1 MDTEYRIQF
10 LFEVGT
16 CRKMEKY
23 RINFTIYKFIY
34 SNFSCPKFFAA
45 HEKTVFC
52 ILYPKTVWNNV
63 KKSEYQ

>member
-1 MDTEYRIQF
+1 MS
-10 LFEVGT
+10 EV
-16 CRKMEKY
+16 
-23 RINFTIYKFIY
+23 
-34 SNFSCPKFFAA
+34 FAA